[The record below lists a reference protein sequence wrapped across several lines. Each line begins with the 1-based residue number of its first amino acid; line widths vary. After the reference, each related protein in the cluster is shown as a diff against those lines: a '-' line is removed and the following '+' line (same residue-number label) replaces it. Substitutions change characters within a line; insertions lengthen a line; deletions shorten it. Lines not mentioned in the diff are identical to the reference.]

1 MPHVSCGLY
10 LYGKYNVN
18 ILFYHVWRVRC
29 VVLVKAFTVTSTLT
43 CSHWGPCGLQREIC
57 SSFCSTASGCK
68 ITVEERHYQSCVVSI
83 ALMLESLGTNQRLG
97 IWPWKGGWSVG
108 WMTRTQRAFPVF
120 SKGVSSASTWST
132 PWREEKAS
140 IPLETWEYW

>member
-1 MPHVSCGLY
+1 MYMPHVSCGLY
-10 LYGKYNVN
+10 LYGKCNVN

-29 VVLVKAFTVTSTLT
+29 VDLVKAFTVTLTLT
-43 CSHWGPCGLQREIC
+43 CSLWGPCGLQREIC

-68 ITVEERHYQSCVVSI
+68 ITVKERYQSYVISI

-97 IWPWKGGWSVG
+97 ISLWKGGWSVG

-120 SKGVSSASTWST
+120 SQGVVNASTWSS
-132 PWREEKAS
+132 PCREEEKAL
-140 IPLETWEYW
+140 IPSETWE